1 MFRHRMDQ
9 PVNPLMRWSDWNSR
23 HWNCWKEKG
32 FQIDKIVFLCWICFF
47 GQISQTFF
55 AKSRHRLNQRFIG
68 ILLTSVIRVEGENA
82 DQCWPLYHHTGLIV
96 KRFIKCPIPGL
107 FSFIAICPTVN
118 NKTRDLY
125 KILPMTG
132 FKQRISTNWVT
143 TTAHSRLATV
153 QRFSHLIL
161 TAQILL
167 NELAH

>member
-1 MFRHRMDQ
+1 MKWLKLS
-9 PVNPLMRWSDWNSR
+9 PLKLLKRKRVSNWQNCIFVLNLLFWTNIANLFCQIPASFKSTFYRNS
-23 HWNCWKEKG
+23 
-32 FQIDKIVFLCWICFF
+32 FDF
-47 GQISQTFF
+47 GH
-55 AKSRHRLNQRFIG
+55 KSRRRECRPM
-68 ILLTSVIRVEGENA
+68 LTT
-82 DQCWPLYHHTGLIV
+82 WPLYHHTGLIV
-96 KRFIKCPIPGL
+96 KRFIKCPFPGL